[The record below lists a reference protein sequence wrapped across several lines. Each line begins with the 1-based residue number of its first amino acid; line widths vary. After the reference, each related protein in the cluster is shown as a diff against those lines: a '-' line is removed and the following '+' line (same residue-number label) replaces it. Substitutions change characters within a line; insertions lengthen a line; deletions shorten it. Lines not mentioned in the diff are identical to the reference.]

1 MSDPKPR
8 LVLITG
14 PNGTGKTEFTN
25 KVLAHEWLEDC
36 EYINPDLIAQREF
49 GDWNSPSAIAKA
61 ARLATDLRYRCLSES
76 KSLALETV
84 FSSDEKLEFVDT
96 ALAAGFFIRLFLSA
110 LTIPQSTRHES
121 LIASWKEG
129 TMFQSPKSLID
140 MKNRS

>member
-1 MSDPKPR
+1 MSDLKPR

-36 EYINPDLIAQREF
+36 EYINPDLIAQSEF

-61 ARLATDLRYRCLSES
+61 ALLATELRYQCLAES

-84 FSSDEKLEFVDT
+84 FSSDEKLEFVDA
-96 ALAAGFFIRLFLSA
+96 ALAAGFFIRLFLSV
-110 LTIPQSTRHES
+110 LTIPQSTRQES
-121 LIASWKEG
+121 LIA
-129 TMFQSPKSLID
+129 
-140 MKNRS
+140 